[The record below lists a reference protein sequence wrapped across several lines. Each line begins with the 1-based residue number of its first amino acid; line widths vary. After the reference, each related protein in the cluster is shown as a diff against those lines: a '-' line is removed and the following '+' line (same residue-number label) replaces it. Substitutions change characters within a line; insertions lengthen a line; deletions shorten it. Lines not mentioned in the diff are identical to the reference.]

1 MYLRNYRF
9 RGIIITEHFIIK
21 EIPLSHCAKG
31 PDRCDVC
38 KKLASEKKLCLLR
51 IYPESQGRTMRV
63 IEYTINDK
71 KGLYEF
77 EVEEIFKEEADA
89 KKYSKEN
96 NIPMELG
103 SEKLIVLEKEEESEK
118 PEKKSSKIQ
127 IIFVD
132 WRVGRLIMFF
142 MITASVAIGLQ
153 GTWHEILFA
162 GAIGTFLSFSGFF
175 LDYLLDFTDD
185 KKSGKLSNPIAK
197 GTLHPITAVVLIV
210 STLFASIILTIFTND
225 WILIPIGGVMVII
238 IFQGIGFLNTPIL
251 RAISWGVLQGLY
263 VLIGAL
269 CADNL
274 NLAAGLLALFLF
286 FAMTG
291 GRAAG
296 DTRDLPHDLKV
307 DTMTLPKKYGPR
319 GGAIFMLVNQF
330 LAYGVGIGTYFTG
343 VFEIGFLIC
352 MIITASIGSVM
363 SVIFVIKPTPK
374 VANIVNMLSWGILG
388 MLFIIGLITGRPNY
402 FM

>member
-1 MYLRNYRF
+1 M
-9 RGIIITEHFIIK
+9 EHFVIK
-21 EIPLSHCAKG
+21 EIPLSHCARG
-31 PDRCDVC
+31 LDRCDVC
-38 KKLASEKKLCLLR
+38 KKLASEKKICLLR

-77 EVEEIFKEEADA
+77 EVEEIFKEEAEA
-89 KKYSKEN
+89 KKYSEEN

-103 SEKLIVLEKEEESEK
+103 SEELIVSEKEEDPEK
-118 PEKKSSKIQ
+118 PEVKKKSSKIQ

-142 MITASVAIGLQ
+142 LITASVAYGLE
-153 GTWHEILFA
+153 GTWQEVLYA

-197 GTLHPITAVVLIV
+197 GTLHHITAVVLIV
-210 STLFASIILTIFTND
+210 GTLFASIILTIFTND
-225 WILIPIGGVMVII
+225 WILIPIGVVMVVI
-238 IFQGIGFLNTPIL
+238 IFQGVGFLNTPIL
-251 RAISWGVLQGLY
+251 RAISLGVLQGVY

-274 NLAAGLLALFLF
+274 NLAAGLMALFLF

-291 GRAAG
+291 GRAVG
-296 DTRDLPHDLKV
+296 DTRDLPHDMKV

-319 GGAIFMLVNQF
+319 GASIFLLVNQF
-330 LAYGVGIGTYFTG
+330 IAYGIGIGTYFTG
-343 VFEIGFLIC
+343 EFKIGFLIC
-352 MIITASIGSVM
+352 MIITVVIGSIM
-363 SVIFVIKPTPK
+363 SIIFVIKPTPK
-374 VANIVNMLSWGILG
+374 VANIVNMLSLGILG
-388 MLFIIGLITGRPNY
+388 MLFIIGLITGRMTPIV
-402 FM
+402 